1 MNTRKINYILA
12 IIIFI
17 LLIVLFYP
25 KPRDYFFVYKDIDT
39 NGNTVQILN
48 KSYQIKSTIVE
59 DEKISGDGY
68 DIFNSKNDI
77 LIKLENTGNE
87 DIKVTIGN
95 KFSDTA
101 FLLPKNEIRC
111 ILVGGENRNKKSLDF
126 ISESGVGEGRYT
138 VYELEDN

>member
-87 DIKVTIGN
+87 DIKVTIEN

-138 VYELEDN
+138 VYGLEDN